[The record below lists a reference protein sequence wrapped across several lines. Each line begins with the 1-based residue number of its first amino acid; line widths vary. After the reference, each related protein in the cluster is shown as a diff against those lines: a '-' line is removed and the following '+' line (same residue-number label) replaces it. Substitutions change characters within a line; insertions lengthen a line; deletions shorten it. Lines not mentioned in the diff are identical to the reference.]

1 MGDGAGKGHFG
12 NEHFAILP
20 EELVKKITS
29 LQQKRAT
36 VCWIHLPGGGEGGG
50 VGVRTTGIAALSLG
64 CRFTGIDIYAD
75 NVAKATKNIRCAA
88 SLITGH
94 APRTV

>member
-1 MGDGAGKGHFG
+1 M
-12 NEHFAILP
+12 
-20 EELVKKITS
+20 
-29 LQQKRAT
+29 
-36 VCWIHLPGGGEGGG
+36 
-50 VGVRTTGIAALSLG
+50 RTTGIAALSLG

-75 NVAKATKNIRCAA
+75 NVAKATKNISDAA